1 MKKFITTL
9 EHIWK
14 IKELRNRILFTLA
27 MIGVYRLG
35 TRIVLPGVMPG
46 VLERFTNNR
55 NSNDLLGLINTFTV
69 VRSTT
74 PPSLHW
80 GSCLTSLL
88 RSSSSCLDSQFLI
101 SKDYNRKKENPD
113 VRN

>member
-27 MIGVYRLG
+27 MIAVYRLG
-35 TRIVLPGVMPG
+35 TRIVLPGVMPA

-55 NSNDLLGLINTFTV
+55 NSNDLLGLINTFTGGAFNNAAIFALGIMETPSAV
-69 VRSTT
+69 VKNQSTLY
-74 PPSLHW
+74 SYLK
-80 GSCLTSLL
+80 
-88 RSSSSCLDSQFLI
+88 
-101 SKDYNRKKENPD
+101 SKKQNIPMVY
-113 VRN
+113 